1 VASPTFWIFIGL
13 AGIGPPSTW
22 PTLPLSWAWR
32 ASCSIAMFPLAVV
45 LGIACLRADPAIH
58 RYALPLTVVGAGF
71 AVWHVLVY
79 LDVIPT
85 AIEPCSQGISCRGGG
100 MTILGGMPLPFLS
113 LAAFVAIGIL
123 LLVAKRREAGE

>member
-1 VASPTFWIFIGL
+1 
-13 AGIGPPSTW
+13 
-22 PTLPLSWAWR
+22 
-32 ASCSIAMFPLAVV
+32 M
-45 LGIACLRADPAIH
+45 AIH